1 MDCKAAITLK
11 CVEKIVLVSLKDYER
26 DINAPTIPQL
36 MSPNAVQVGH
46 IITVPATNLN
56 IIVKIRLQNEST

>member
-1 MDCKAAITLK
+1 MGCKAAITLN
-11 CVEKIVLVSLKDYER
+11 CVEKIVLVSLKDCER

-36 MSPNAVQVGH
+36 MSPNAVRVGH
-46 IITVPATNLN
+46 IITVPAANKN